1 MIPDNPCLFPFRTAL
16 LHDLDPD
23 VFSALSRGSPTLSTK
38 NPWLRSPPLQ
48 CQGTLCCFL
57 EISWFPLSISPW
69 RMRTISF
76 CLFTWLFRYL
86 EGTLAFRALGNVSAF
101 KSDAWISRRQ
111 FAYQI
116 CTSRFNHC
124 GSRFQNHTSSFPT
137 EANSKKSARV
147 FFPASE
153 GTFGVEVPHNASRK
167 RNIAIAALGPGD
179 TGLAARGLLCFLCS
193 WLTPSGVPWESP
205 SLHCH
210 EKSMFSLE
218 FPAAGGFQKQTHSS
232 VWLQRL
238 KGEKKNVCVHGPD
251 LFISQGKLPLP
262 YSSGPSPTEESLW
275 KTGSVCSLF
284 ARFQAE
290 WFTLLRWIGK

>member
-23 VFSALSRGSPTLSTK
+23 VFSALSWGSPTLSTK

-57 EISWFPLSISPW
+57 EISWFPLSISPG

-86 EGTLAFRALGNVSAF
+86 EGTRAFRALGNVSAF
-101 KSDAWISRRQ
+101 KSDAWISWRQ

-116 CTSRFNHC
+116 CTSRFDHC
-124 GSRFQNHTSSFPT
+124 GAGSKTIHLPFLQKPT
-137 EANSKKSARV
+137 QKNQQEGV

-153 GTFGVEVPHNASRK
+153 GTFEVEVPHNASRK

-179 TGLAARGLLCFLCS
+179 AGPAARGLLCFLCS
-193 WLTPSGVPWESP
+193 WLTPSGVPWEPP

-238 KGEKKNVCVHGPD
+238 KGEKKMYVYMGQIY
-251 LFISQGKLPLP
+251 LFLKVNYLCLTTRVLPLQKKAFEKQAV
-262 YSSGPSPTEESLW
+262 SAT
-275 KTGSVCSLF
+275 CSQDS
-284 ARFQAE
+284 RQNDSRS
-290 WFTLLRWIGK
+290 WGG